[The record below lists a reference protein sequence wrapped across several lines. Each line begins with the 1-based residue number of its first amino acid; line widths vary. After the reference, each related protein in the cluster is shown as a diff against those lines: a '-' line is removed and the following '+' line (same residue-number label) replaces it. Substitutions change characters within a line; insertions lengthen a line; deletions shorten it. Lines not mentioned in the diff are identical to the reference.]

1 MNDVL
6 CNRSCG
12 QVQAAAE
19 VPAAPNHLGWRGD
32 RLLLQ
37 GEVKKLPQ
45 GHVQSEQV
53 SQPSRNVDKIS
64 IQTPNVKCRLQ

>member
-1 MNDVL
+1 MYFVYMSEVL
-6 CNRSCG
+6 CTRSCG

-19 VPAAPNHLGWRGD
+19 VPAAPNHLGRGGD

-37 GEVKKLPQ
+37 GEVEKLPQ

-53 SQPSRNVDKIS
+53 SHPLRTNGQNIYKDTKP
-64 IQTPNVKCRLQ
+64 